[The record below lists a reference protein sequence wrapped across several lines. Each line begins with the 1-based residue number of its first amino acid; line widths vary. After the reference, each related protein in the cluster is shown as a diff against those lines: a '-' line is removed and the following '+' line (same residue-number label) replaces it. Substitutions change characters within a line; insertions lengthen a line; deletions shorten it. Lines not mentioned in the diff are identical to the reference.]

1 MAARTAD
8 QILAA
13 YTMAVTQ
20 VNPGADGSKGPLYDL
35 VGQPMA
41 QVLATTEADVQT
53 LTQIYSVQF
62 AQVAT
67 PAQAQAFLTNWG
79 VTAGPGNNATVLEYF
94 MKFSAPTIN
103 QNIPVPVG
111 SVVANSDQSL
121 QFITV
126 ESGVIQGNLAASYF
140 NATRGT
146 YEIALNCV
154 AVAPGTQ
161 YNLPSGLVNSI
172 VSSIPGIDAVEN
184 RTDIDNGLGAET
196 IPQQIT
202 RTQNS
207 FMGTNL
213 NSYTGNANRVQAYN
227 PTLITAVNVVPSS
240 NRLLF
245 KRIAYQ
251 PAADYYVIGIS
262 SLTVNQTYTSI
273 SGGEVLIP
281 LEYVPA
287 LSINSVTL
295 NGTTINNFVLVSDT
309 SLATGGSA
317 IADDQMLL
325 ASPLLPGDV
334 LIINTSYNSLLSGIQ
349 TNVFGQTELFNTNE
363 LARSFFKVPVVISM
377 TGQALPSQDPNVVTA
392 NVLAEL
398 QTLIEPGIWQ
408 SEILPDQVLTQ
419 LQVNVPGLSNPVLQ
433 QFHRLTYATSSIETA
448 VFALNE
454 LAEYDTNYISVTISG
469 TN

>member
-1 MAARTAD
+1 MAARTPD

-13 YTMAVTQ
+13 YQQAVTQ
-20 VNPGADGSKGPLYDL
+20 VNPGADGTKGPLYDL

-41 QVLATTEADVQT
+41 QVLSTTETAVNT

-67 PAQAQAFLTNWG
+67 VAQAQAFLTNWG
-79 VTAGPGNNATVLEYF
+79 VTAGPGNNATVLIYF

-103 QNIPVPVG
+103 QTIPVAVG
-111 SVVANSDQSL
+111 TVVSNSDQSL
-121 QFITV
+121 QYITI

-140 NATRGT
+140 NPTRGT
-146 YEIALNCV
+146 YEIAINCV

-161 YNLPSGLVNSI
+161 YNLPAGLVNTI
-172 VSSIPGIDAVEN
+172 VTSTPGIDAIEN
-184 RTDIDNGLGAET
+184 REDITDGLGAET

-213 NSYTGNANRVQAYN
+213 NSYTGNQNRVQAYN
-227 PTLITAVNVVPSS
+227 PTLITAVNIVPSS

-251 PAADYYVIGIS
+251 PAADYYVIGVS

-273 SGGEVLIP
+273 SGGETLIP
-281 LEYVPA
+281 LQYVPT

-295 NGTTINNFVLVSDT
+295 NGTTINNFTLVSDT

-317 IADDQMLL
+317 IANDQMLL
-325 ASPLLPGDV
+325 ASPLLSGDV
-334 LIINTSYNSLLSGIQ
+334 LIINLSYNSLLSNIQ

-363 LARSFFKVPVVISM
+363 LARSFFNVPVVISM
-377 TGQALPSQDPNVVTA
+377 TGQALPSQDPNTVTA
-392 NVLAEL
+392 NVLSEL
-398 QTLIEPGIWQ
+398 QSLIAPGVWQ
-408 SEILPDQVLTQ
+408 SEILPDQVVTQ

-433 QFHRLTYATSSIETA
+433 QFHRLTLATSAIETA
-448 VFALNE
+448 VFNLTE
-454 LAEYDTNYISVTISG
+454 LAQYNTNYITVTISG